1 MYRIIELYLLLNN
14 CFFAS
19 NCIEIEKC
27 AIWNKI
33 SKCFRVSRNN
43 THCYDTK
50 SNGTFCCN
58 DSLNFND
65 NTATPNVSE
74 SNFEKCISYS
84 ENEHTIFLHKVFVLS
99 IGLLI
104 CIFIS
109 MIICYCRTHYIA
121 CGKQDGLVVL
131 AVEDTQISPPLTPI
145 NFRVCAWWNVIVSAI
160 PT

>member
-1 MYRIIELYLLLNN
+1 MNMNRIIEIYLLLNN
-14 CFFAS
+14 CFLAS
-19 NCIEIEKC
+19 NCIEIQKC

-50 SNGTFCCN
+50 SNGTFCCI

-65 NTATPNVSE
+65 DTATANVSE

-84 ENEHTIFLHKVFVLS
+84 ENEHKIFKHKVFVLS

-104 CIFIS
+104 CISIS
-109 MIICYCRTHYIA
+109 MIICYCRTHYFA

-145 NFRVCAWWNVIVSAI
+145 NFRVCA
-160 PT
+160 